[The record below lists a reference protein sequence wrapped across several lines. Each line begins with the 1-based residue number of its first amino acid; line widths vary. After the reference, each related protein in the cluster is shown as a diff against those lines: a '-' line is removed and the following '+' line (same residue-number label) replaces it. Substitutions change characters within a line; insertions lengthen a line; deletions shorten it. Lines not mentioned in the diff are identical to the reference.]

1 MAGADLPLATRLWFA
16 WLCFFRVL
24 FDGAFAGRLW
34 SVREAPS
41 LPPGDGPKPTQP
53 PPSPPLPPVSPPP
66 AGPSPTPALQLLS
79 LLQREGRLIDFLQQ
93 DIATFPDA
101 DIGAAAR
108 LVHEGCRKALR
119 SHVAI
124 DPVRSEDEGARVTLP
139 AGFEA
144 DQVKLTGDLKGSP
157 PYSGVLR
164 HRGWRART
172 IDLPTVV
179 GQHDAR
185 ILAPAEVE
193 IE

>member
-1 MAGADLPLATRLWFA
+1 MADDALPFATRLWFA

-34 SVREAPS
+34 AVREAPS
-41 LPPGDGPKPTQP
+41 LPMGEPPKPPAAPAPTPAAP
-53 PPSPPLPPVSPPP
+53 PTDAAPSS
-66 AGPSPTPALQLLS
+66 TPALQLLS

-172 IDLPTVV
+172 IELPTVV